1 LFSIF
6 GLRVDGFK
14 LLKER
19 INRRGD
25 AATGRIIETQAA
37 IPYQSVELPYDL
49 GRVERAASDPE
60 ADT

>member
-1 LFSIF
+1 
-6 GLRVDGFK
+6 VDGFK

-37 IPYQSVELPYDL
+37 IPYQSVERPYDL

-60 ADT
+60 AHT